1 MSKTRSVPTENEA
14 SATSSETSSPFARE
28 FARAFPLRQADAA
41 APPPAEPSVGFLADQ
56 AASALGIERI
66 TPLPTAPPVLDLE
79 SAIDE
84 AWAAALDE
92 ELPPSVT
99 DSTEPSAAQTT
110 QPALHAGD
118 WPPPL
123 ASYPTMHLA
132 SLTLPT
138 GTAPPPL
145 AGPDVSANNAA
156 GQETRVFQGAQSRV
170 AAFSEPTEAI
180 HLTPPFVQTQAVVPH
195 RARGRADESSRS
207 TPDSWWYS
215 LGMGLLGGSLALVLC
230 VGGWWLLQTTTANSS
245 SSSVTEH
252 AGPLSSGSQAT
263 VQRLVQALAAR
274 DRRQALAELT
284 QLQQQEPRSE
294 ALIQSLKSAVL
305 ALPQAP

>member
-1 MSKTRSVPTENEA
+1 MSKTRSVQTENEA
-14 SATSSETSSPFARE
+14 SVTSSETGSPFARE
-28 FARAFPLRQADAA
+28 FALAFPLRQADVA

-66 TPLPTAPPVLDLE
+66 TPLPTAPPVLDIE

-99 DSTEPSAAQTT
+99 DSSQPSAAQTT
-110 QPALHAGD
+110 QPVLPAGD

-123 ASYPTMHLA
+123 AAYPTMHLA

-156 GQETRVFQGAQSRV
+156 GQETRVFQGTQSKV

-180 HLTPPFVQTQAVVPH
+180 HLTPPYMKTQAVVPH
-195 RARGRADESSRS
+195 GARGRADESSRS

-230 VGGWWLLQTTTANSS
+230 VGGWWLLQTTTAASS
-245 SSSVTEH
+245 SSFVAEH
-252 AGPLSSGSQAT
+252 AGPWSSASQAT

-294 ALIQSLKSAVL
+294 ALIQSLRSAVL
-305 ALPQAP
+305 ALPQTP